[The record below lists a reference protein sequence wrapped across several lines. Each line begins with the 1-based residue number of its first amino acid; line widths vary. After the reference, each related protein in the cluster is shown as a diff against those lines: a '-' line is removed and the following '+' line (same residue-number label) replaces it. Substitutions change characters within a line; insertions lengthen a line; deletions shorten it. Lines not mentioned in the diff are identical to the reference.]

1 MIEKLVK
8 EHLFSVI
15 LILFFTATLL
25 NSIECLEVA
34 IHKDNY
40 TKMTGTIIDKYEK
53 RYGSGKRGKTNHYLS
68 VSFEYQG
75 ETLYI
80 NGLRSSFWE
89 KEGDTVSFYMDSDG
103 NVVKGSFYWGI
114 DFIFML
120 VLLVTYIV
128 KSIMNGDPVF
138 VESPIPKGIVI
149 DDYDFTP
156 PQTTNH
162 PTDGFGS
169 SDIQQDVPVIKIP
182 DDYL

>member
-8 EHLFSVI
+8 EHQFSVI

-103 NVVKGSFYWGI
+103 NVVDGSFYGGCRFYFYACFARSVYRKI
-114 DFIFML
+114 
-120 VLLVTYIV
+120 
-128 KSIMNGDPVF
+128 
-138 VESPIPKGIVI
+138 
-149 DDYDFTP
+149 
-156 PQTTNH
+156 NH
-162 PTDGFGS
+162 ERGFCFCRITDTKRNC
-169 SDIQQDVPVIKIP
+169 D
-182 DDYL
+182 